1 MSLND
6 YLSGL
11 LSDSNSTE
19 QWEAYLS
26 TAPALEAESDE
37 HILLDRTPWPT
48 VHSLLGIDAGSNGI
62 VEDLSHIS
70 LDTPE
75 PEPQPE
81 TEPEP
86 EGDASALVARLHA
99 HLSPGAYVHLMEVLA
114 SGRSNEEIQSDLV
127 EILGFEGEGFALVQD
142 ILRPGVRRDVIAAEK
157 GGKRKPAKVVQNKR
171 RPNKI
176 DITDVIGTPEDIERR
191 IQEQLNRPKAM
202 FAEEG
207 RQRVPQATEQLP
219 NVFTSGGTVSANMSY
234 GGKLALPVGTEREQ
248 FDTFEE
254 VIIPPPQAIPP
265 KLNERPINISELPE
279 LARRC
284 FPGYKEL
291 NRMQSVVQPTAM
303 GTNENMLVCAPT
315 GAGKTDVAIMSI
327 LRVLMAHV
335 RPQRAGNHHP
345 SGFNI
350 DRDAF
355 KIIYVAPMKALAAE
369 ITRKFGKRLK
379 WLGIKVAELTGDMQM
394 TRQEINETQIIVTT
408 PEKWDVVTRKPTGE
422 GELASKV
429 RLLIIDEVHLLN
441 EERGAV
447 IETIVARTLRQVE
460 SSQSL
465 IRIVGL
471 SATLPNYVDV
481 SDFLRVNRYQ
491 GLFFFDGS
499 FRPVP
504 LQQHFIGVK
513 GKARSFTQMRNM
525 DQVVFDK
532 VVEMVREG
540 HQVMV
545 FVHARKE
552 TVKTAQKLRE
562 MAMEEGEIDAFD
574 THDHQRFQ
582 LHRRDIATS
591 RNKEMKELFD
601 YGFGI
606 HHAGML
612 RSDRNMMERMF
623 EDQSIKVLCCTATL
637 AWGVNLP
644 AHAVIIKGTQ
654 VYDSSRGAFV
664 DLSVLDVLQ
673 IFGRAGR
680 PGYETSGVGY
690 ICTTQDKLDHYL
702 YQIMSQHPIES
713 KFIPGMVDALNAEVS
728 LGTIA
733 NVREAISWIGYT
745 YLFVRMRREP
755 FIYGMS
761 HNEPR
766 DDPQLGNK
774 RSELVTQAARQ
785 LTLAKMIR
793 FDELSNSFTITD
805 LGRIAARYYLRHQ
818 TVEVFNKEFK
828 SNMKNADIFGMLSQA
843 TEFEQIQVRENEIDE
858 LTNIMNSD
866 NCPME
871 VKGGAT
877 NKHGKVNILLQAHI
891 SKVFIED
898 FALVSD
904 SAYVAQNAGRII
916 RALLEIALSR
926 NWANCAFLLIDLSK
940 AIERRMWPYEHPL
953 QQVSLQR
960 DTLYNLRRWADDTEI
975 SELRD
980 MDAKEIG
987 QMVHLNEHHGKA
999 LRAAAMEFP
1008 TVGVQYALRPLAN
1021 DLLEIAVTVEPTFK
1035 WSNKV
1040 SGTAEPFYVWVQDA
1054 DGINIL
1060 QWRNVLLRPS
1070 TKSVVIEFV
1079 IPWTADTHAS
1089 LSIVTAS
1096 DRWLGSDSQTHVDLS
1111 NLVMPRPFDDH
1122 TPLLDLPFL
1131 TLAALDDIELE
1142 QAYRPVSMLNGLQS
1156 QAFWSVYH
1164 TQHNVLVSAPIASGK
1179 SLLAE
1184 LALWHAFR
1192 HTPSALCV
1200 VVVPHFR
1207 AAAEAAA
1214 RIRTVVP
1221 KNRAIRV
1228 ANVRTSEAFQ
1238 SAVAVKGGRI
1248 VVATPSAF
1256 DGISQE
1262 HLRQLAVGDLSTV
1275 VFEDLH
1281 LLDAVYE
1288 LTATK
1293 ILSAARPARVRV
1305 VGLACS
1311 LSNPSDV
1318 SNWLGVEEQ
1327 FRFNFLPR
1335 DRGSPVVV
1343 QLKTF
1348 TTPHSATLL
1357 KTMVKP
1363 VYDIVKEA
1371 PGNVVV
1377 FVPSRAACQT
1387 VARDLVTQS
1396 GTEMDLNG
1404 FLNAQRADVEPLVAD
1419 LESRLQEPLLYGIGY
1434 IVPTMRGADIARV
1447 LELFASGI
1455 IKVLIA
1461 PREACWTL
1469 PVRASSVAVMGA
1481 QYTHVSGDERMTT
1494 NYGRHELVQ
1503 MQAFAVASAHPA
1515 APGGRM
1521 HVLCQVEQ
1529 QTSISR
1535 LLADGLPLES
1545 GLPSVLR
1552 RDVSPT
1558 LTVGGSSNAEAVR
1571 VLETMFKARPAPPP
1585 PAPHRPR
1592 VPDLRKRDAMDMI
1605 GWTLLGRRVRAN
1617 PTFYGMFEGSEAEGL
1632 SRMVDA
1638 WFALPPQET
1647 KKKEKKQ
1654 VEEVKEVVEVEVP
1667 GPVEDAFVIEE
1678 MN

>member
-1 MSLND
+1 MSLTD
-6 YLSGL
+6 YLDGL
-11 LSDSNSTE
+11 LGEPGPSTTA
-19 QWEAYLS
+19 QWEAYLAS
-26 TAPALEAESDE
+26 APAPEAPSDE
-37 HILLDRTPWPT
+37 HILLERTPWPT
-48 VHSLLGIDAGSNGI
+48 LHSLLGIDTVTDI
-62 VEDLSHIS
+62 TEDVGRIAID
-70 LDTPE
+70 DTPE
-75 PEPQPE
+75 EE
-81 TEPEP
+81 EA
-86 EGDASALVARLHA
+86 GDASALVARLHA

-114 SGRSNEEIQSDLV
+114 SGRSDEEIQSDLV
-127 EILGFEGEGFALVQD
+127 EILGFEGEGFNLVEL
-142 ILRPGVRRDVIAAEK
+142 ILRPGARRDILAAER
-157 GGKRKPAKVVQNKR
+157 GGKRKPQALQNNKR

-207 RQRVPQATEQLP
+207 RQRVPQSTEQLP
-219 NVFTSGGTVSANMSY
+219 NVFTSGGAATQSLSY
-234 GGKLALPVGTEREQ
+234 GGKLALPVGTEREAY
-248 FDTFEE
+248 DTFEE
-254 VIIPPPQAIPP
+254 VIVPPPAAIPP
-265 KLNERPINISELPE
+265 KLSERPIHISQLPE
-279 LARRC
+279 LARGC

-315 GAGKTDVAIMSI
+315 GAGKTDVAIMTI
-327 LRVLMAHV
+327 LRVLMSHV
-335 RPQRAGNHHP
+335 RSHKNGPQHP

-504 LQQHFIGVK
+504 LEQHFIGVK

-525 DQVVFDK
+525 EQVVFDK
-532 VVEMVREG
+532 VLEQVRAG

-574 THDHQRFQ
+574 TREHPRFQ
-582 LHRRDIATS
+582 FHRRDIGTS

-623 EDQSIKVLCCTATL
+623 EDQAIKVLCCTSTL

-654 VYDSSRGAFV
+654 VYDSGRGAFV

-690 ICTTQDKLDHYL
+690 ICTSQDKLDHYL
-702 YQIMSQHPIES
+702 DQIMSQHPIES

-761 HNEPR
+761 HDEPR

-785 LTLAKMIR
+785 LAVAKMIR
-793 FDELSNSFTITD
+793 FDELTNGFTITD

-828 SNMKNADIFGMLSQA
+828 PNMKNADIFGMLSQA
-843 TEFEQIQVRENEIDE
+843 TEFEQIQVRENEVDE
-858 LTNIMNSD
+858 LTAIMNSD
-866 NCPME
+866 NCPLE
-871 VKGGAT
+871 VKGGPT

-926 NWANCAFLLIDLSK
+926 NWANCAYLLIDLSK
-940 AIERRMWPYEHPL
+940 AIERRMWPYDHPL
-953 QQVSLQR
+953 KQMSLQR
-960 DTLYNLRRWADDTEI
+960 DTLVNVHRWADETEI
-975 SELRD
+975 SELRE
-980 MDAKEIG
+980 MDAKSLGEL
-987 QMVHLNEHHGKA
+987 VHLNELHGKA
-999 LRAAAMEFP
+999 LLAAAMEFP
-1008 TVGVQYALRPLAN
+1008 TVGARYALRPLAN
-1021 DLLEIAVTVEPTFK
+1021 DLLEIAVTVEPTFR
-1035 WSNKV
+1035 WSQKV
-1040 SGTAEPFYVWVQDA
+1040 SGSTEPFYVWVQDA
-1054 DGINIL
+1054 DGMNIL
-1060 QWRNVLLRPS
+1060 QWRSVLLRQS
-1070 TKSVVIEFV
+1070 TKSVVLEFV
-1079 IPWTADTHAS
+1079 IPWTVDIHTS

-1096 DRWLGSDSQTHVDLS
+1096 DKWIGSDSQTHVDLN

-1131 TLAALDDIELE
+1131 TLSALDDAELAD
-1142 QAYRPVSMLNGLQS
+1142 AYRPVSMLNALQS

-1164 TQHNVLVSAPIASGK
+1164 THHNVLVSAPVASGK
-1179 SLLAE
+1179 SLLGE
-1184 LALWHAFR
+1184 LALWHALR
-1192 HTPSALCV
+1192 HAPGALCFV
-1200 VVVPHFR
+1200 IVPHFR

-1214 RIRTVVP
+1214 RIRGVVP
-1221 KNRAIRV
+1221 RSRAVRV
-1228 ANVRTSEAFQ
+1228 THVRSSDALE
-1238 SAVAVKGGRI
+1238 SAISVNGGRI

-1256 DGISQE
+1256 DGINRE
-1262 HLRQLAVGDLSTV
+1262 RLRNLALGDLSTV

-1281 LLDAVYE
+1281 LLDPVYE
-1288 LTATK
+1288 LAAAK
-1293 ILSAARPARVRV
+1293 ILSAVRPARIRI
-1305 VGLACS
+1305 VGLTCS
-1311 LSNPSDV
+1311 LSDPSDV
-1318 SNWLGVEEQ
+1318 ANWLGVEEQ
-1327 FRFNFLPR
+1327 YRFNFFPR

-1343 QLKTF
+1343 HLKTF

-1371 PGNVVV
+1371 PGNVVI
-1377 FVPSRAACQT
+1377 FVPSRASCRN

-1396 GTEMDLNG
+1396 GTAMDLNG

-1419 LESRLQEPLLYGIGY
+1419 VEAALQEPLLHGIGY
-1434 IVPTMRGADIARV
+1434 ILPNMRGAEIARV
-1447 LELFASGI
+1447 LELFAAGI
-1455 IKVLIA
+1455 IKALIA
-1461 PREACWTL
+1461 PRDACWTL
-1469 PVRASSVAVMGA
+1469 PVRASSVVLMGA
-1481 QYTHVSGDERMTT
+1481 QYTQVAGDERTTT
-1494 NYGRHELVQ
+1494 NYSRHELVQ

-1521 HVLCQVEQ
+1521 HVLCQAEQ
-1529 QTSISR
+1529 QTAISR

-1545 GLPSVLR
+1545 SLPSVLR
-1552 RDVSPT
+1552 REASPA
-1558 LTVGGSSNAEAVR
+1558 LTVGGGSVSEAIR
-1571 VLETMFKARPAPPP
+1571 VLEGMLEPRPAPPP
-1585 PAPHRPR
+1585 VAAHRPR
-1592 VPDLRKRDAMDMI
+1592 VPDLRKRDAMDML
-1605 GWTLLGRRVRAN
+1605 GWTLLGRRVRSN
-1617 PTFYGMFEGSEAEGL
+1617 PIFYGMMEGAEAAGL
-1632 SRMVDA
+1632 SHLIDE
-1638 WFALPPQET
+1638 WFAPPPSPPKAKVERKDKGKKTEQEGDG
-1647 KKKEKKQ
+1647 
-1654 VEEVKEVVEVEVP
+1654 EVP
-1667 GPVEDAFVIEE
+1667 MPAARD
-1678 MN
+1678 